1 MGWKDLIKA
10 KEEVN
15 TPAVMTNII
24 ISMMQLFKGSVGEKH
39 GKTLGEMYK
48 QAYGKE
54 ALEEDG
60 QYLKLYKT
68 MLIERAINTLKKK
81 TKYFIISSHNGTNRV
96 WYLVHNQSEAEDYCK
111 TVDYKIKGLNW
122 MKARCAKAVNEQYYN
137 QLEEIT
143 TARKLITK
151 QKDK

>member
-1 MGWKDLIKA
+1 MSWEDLITTK
-10 KEEVN
+10 KEDIDK
-15 TPAVMTNII
+15 PAVMTNII
-24 ISMMQLFKGSVGEKH
+24 IRLMQLFRGSVGERH

-48 QAYGKE
+48 HVYGKE
-54 ALEEDG
+54 ALNEDG

-68 MLIERAINTLKKK
+68 MFIERAINTLKKK

-96 WYLVHNQSEAEDYCK
+96 WYLVHNNTEAEAYCK

-122 MKARCAKAVNEQYYN
+122 MKVRCAKAVNEQYYN

-151 QKDK
+151 AKD